1 MTLQTITVR
10 LPNLLY
16 RQVEHRAQRMRRSI
30 EDELVA
36 MVSTALPTVDAL
48 PAEITDDLDQLSFLT
63 DAELWQAAQTMLPPR
78 DAERMQA
85 LMFKRQREGLTSAEE
100 REAQRLARRADRTML
115 VRGQAAVLL
124 AERGCDVSGLRPRVQ
139 AAA

>member
-10 LPNLLY
+10 LPDMLY

-36 MVSTALPTVDAL
+36 VVSTALPTADDL
-48 PAEITDDLDQLSFLT
+48 PHDTTDDLAQLSFLT
-63 DAELWQAAQTMLPPR
+63 DAELWQAAQTTLPPR

-85 LMFKRQREGLTSAEE
+85 LMFKRQREGLTTAEE
-100 REAQRLARRADRTML
+100 REAQRLARRR
-115 VRGQAAVLL
+115 
-124 AERGCDVSGLRPRVQ
+124 
-139 AAA
+139 